1 MKSTLNQPVVCVDG
15 FRMSVQANRAAYC
28 TPRMDKASYYES
40 VEVGFPSEMEPLL
53 MQYAEEPER
62 PTGSVYAYVPAT
74 VVTLIIAKHG
84 GMVSGDVPPGV
95 TPLKP
100 IEEKQ

>member
-1 MKSTLNQPVVCVDG
+1 MKSTLNQPVVCADG
-15 FRMSVQANRAAYC
+15 FRMSVQANRVAYC
-28 TPRMDKASYYES
+28 TPRMDDASYYEE

-53 MQYAEEPER
+53 MRYAEEPER
-62 PTGSVYAYVPAT
+62 PTGTVYIRVPAT

-84 GMVSGDVPPGV
+84 GMISGDVPPGV
-95 TPLKP
+95 APLKP